1 MKIRSIAFSALLT
14 ASIALPASVV
24 TCAARQQSQQQ
35 SQQQDQQPAD
45 PTQSPSNSF
54 SGKITKS
61 DDGKFVLQDATKSS
75 MYALDNQ
82 KLAKKFAGKNVV
94 VTGTLDASN
103 NLIHVEK
110 IEASA

>member
-14 ASIALPASVV
+14 AAIALPASVV
-24 TCAARQQSQQQ
+24 TCAPRQQ
-35 SQQQDQQPAD
+35 SQQQDQRPSD